1 MRLIIIGGG
10 PAGIS
15 AALQGKALGAEV
27 TLLEAARVGGTIDN
41 AGPAPVRALARTA
54 RLMRDTKS
62 WETFGLAGQP
72 PQVDL
77 SAAIANALRVANYSR
92 DERRMS
98 NYIER
103 CGVALIENAGQVTFR
118 DTHHVQLADGR
129 CLEADAFVICVGG
142 HPARPNLP
150 GVELAHTY
158 EDIAQ
163 LESVPGET
171 VIIGGNDTGCQLASI
186 LADFGAQVT
195 LIEYQPHLKPAADL
209 DLSIGL
215 ENAFAERGI
224 QLALGA
230 RVDELTPNGGRT
242 RVTYTQSA
250 QTHSI
255 DADAVFLA
263 VGWPGN
269 TDGLGLEGLGINTDH
284 GCIVVDESLRTSQPN
299 IFAAGDITGR
309 SMLVPSARIDGR
321 IAAENAVLGTRLH
334 SRHPIVPTG
343 SFTDPEYG
351 SVGLTEAEARA
362 SHDVAIGLIHYT
374 DLLRPVAD
382 SQTDGFCKLIVD
394 ADRLIILGAHV
405 LGEYSAELIQM
416 VAMCMV
422 TNMRVDQLAEM
433 PYAFPT
439 FTEAIGM
446 CAQQVVRELGLA
458 HIAQHWS
465 DLSYSDQEASP
476 RSGRGGP

>member
-1 MRLIIIGGG
+1 MRLIVIGGG
-10 PAGIS
+10 PAGLS
-15 AALQGKALGAEV
+15 AALQGTALGAEV
-27 TLLEAARVGGTIDN
+27 TLLEAAQVGGTIDDS
-41 AGPAPVRALARTA
+41 GPAPVRALARTA
-54 RLMRDTKS
+54 RLMRDSKS
-62 WETFGLAGQP
+62 WETFGLSGQP
-72 PQVDL
+72 PQVDM
-77 SAAIANALRVANYSR
+77 SAAIENALRVANYTR
-92 DERRMS
+92 DERRMAS
-98 NYIER
+98 YISGS
-103 CGVALIENAGQVTFR
+103 GVHLIDNAGQVTFH
-118 DTHHVQLADGR
+118 DAHHVDLADGR
-129 CLEADAFVICVGG
+129 RLDADAFVICVGG
-142 HPARPNLP
+142 HPARLEIP

-158 EDIAQ
+158 EDIAR
-163 LESVPGET
+163 LESVPQRA
-171 VIIGGNDTGCQLASI
+171 VVIGGNDTGCQLASI
-186 LADFGAQVT
+186 LADFGAEVT
-195 LIEYQPHLKPAADL
+195 MIEYQPHLKSAADL

-224 QLALGA
+224 VLALGA
-230 RVDELTPNGGRT
+230 QVEGLSADGARKT
-242 RVTYTQSA
+242 VTYTQSD
-250 QTHSI
+250 QPHEVM
-255 DADAVFLA
+255 ADEVFMA

-269 TDGLGLEGLGINTDH
+269 AAGLGLDRLGIATDR
-284 GCIVVDESLRTSQPN
+284 GLIEVDETLRTSQPN
-299 IFAAGDITGR
+299 IFAAGDVTGR

-351 SVGLTEAEARA
+351 SVGLTEQEARA
-362 SHDVAIGLIHYT
+362 SHNVAVGLIRYT

-394 ADRLIILGAHV
+394 ADRLVILGAHV

-446 CAQQVVRELGLA
+446 AAQQVVRTLGLA

-465 DLSYSDQEASP
+465 DLSHRDPRPEA
-476 RSGRGGP
+476 

>member
-1 MRLIIIGGG
+1 MRLIVIGGG

-27 TLLEAARVGGTIDN
+27 TLLESAQVGGTIDN
-41 AGPAPVRALARTA
+41 SGPAPVRALARTA

-62 WETFGLAGQP
+62 WETFGLSGP
-72 PQVDL
+72 TPRVEMG
-77 SAAIANALRVANYSR
+77 AAIDNALRVANYTR
-92 DERRMS
+92 HERRMAS
-98 NYIER
+98 YINR
-103 CGVALIENAGQVTFR
+103 SGVHLIDNVGQVTFH
-118 DTHHVQLADGR
+118 DAHHVDLADGR
-129 CLEADAFVICVGG
+129 RLGGDAFIICVGG
-142 HPARPNLP
+142 HAARLEIP

-158 EDIAQ
+158 EDIARLQ
-163 LESVPGET
+163 AVPDRA
-171 VIIGGNDTGCQLASI
+171 VVIGGNDTGCQLASI

-195 LIEYQPHLKPAADL
+195 MIEYQPHLKSAADL

-215 ENAFAERGI
+215 QDAFTERGI
-224 QLALGA
+224 VLALGA
-230 RVDELTPNGGRT
+230 SVERLSAQGAQTCVS
-242 RVTYTQSA
+242 YTQEGRRHEV
-250 QTHSI
+250 T
-255 DADAVFLA
+255 ADDVFMA

-269 TDGLGLEGLGINTDH
+269 ADGLGLGALGITTER
-284 GCIVVDESLRTSQPN
+284 GLIEVDETLRTSQPN
-299 IFAAGDITGR
+299 IFAAGDVTGR

-351 SVGLTEAEARA
+351 SVGLTEQEARD
-362 SHDVAIGLIHYT
+362 SHNIAVGLIRYT

-394 ADRLIILGAHV
+394 ADRLVILGAHV
-405 LGEYSAELIQM
+405 LGEYSAEMIQM

-446 CAQQVVRELGLA
+446 AAQQIVRTLGLA

-465 DLSYSDQEASP
+465 DLSHGEPHTGA
-476 RSGRGGP
+476 R